1 MRIHGSRS
9 CGVILIPRAR
19 MLEDIERGVDHSS
32 AKLDSAMKRMRNFI
46 RDTEETKSGWCIVI
60 LIVILLALLLAVILI

>member
-1 MRIHGSRS
+1 
-9 CGVILIPRAR
+9 
-19 MLEDIERGVDHSS
+19 MLDDIERGVDTSG
-32 AKLDSAMKRMRNFI
+32 AKLDDAMKRMRKFI